1 MVTYPTSGESDR
13 VKRELQLKPWSRTGV
28 VSLLNLSHLKFIQ
41 ISRKIDICQRWLHG
55 LTCSF
60 SKLKTS
66 QPKNRSNVQVI
77 ALNTEGINY
86 GITLRDDA

>member
-1 MVTYPTSGESDR
+1 MYLQFNSDILQNTSTKRGEHIQPRGESDLR
-13 VKRELQLKPWSRTGV
+13 KKELQLKPWSRLGV

-41 ISRKIDICQRWLHG
+41 VSRKIDICHRLLHG

-66 QPKNRSNVQVI
+66 QP
-77 ALNTEGINY
+77 
-86 GITLRDDA
+86 